1 MDLNVAYN
9 QLLFWVNLRQ
19 GGWYPPEEL
28 DAIVDKGQLSYYE
41 DCFERYGT
49 GQRLTDA
56 LAPFKIPP
64 TAFTTSSTGL
74 LTTTD
79 DYLDL
84 ISIYTT
90 VNGIR
95 RSCPLVN
102 EDEITSR
109 VNSQVIPNT
118 INNPF
123 AEITKDW
130 DFQLYPQVQQ
140 TGAISYFRRPVA
152 PFFKYTIVSG
162 RVIVYDQAGSTQL
175 EWADTQIQSLLIW
188 TLRSIGINIGEKDIQ
203 EFADQ
208 VNKEN
213 LLSTIKI

>member
-1 MDLNVAYN
+1 LDLKVAYN
-9 QLLFWVNLRQ
+9 QLLFWVNKAQ
-19 GGWYPPEEL
+19 GLWYPPEEL
-28 DAIVDKGQLSYYE
+28 DAIVHKGQLSFYE
-41 DCFERYGT
+41 DCFDRYGV

-56 LAPFKIPP
+56 LAPFKKPSLP
-64 TAFTTSSTGL
+64 FTTSSTGL
-74 LTTTD
+74 LTTPD

-90 VNGIR
+90 VNGVR
-95 RSCPLVN
+95 RPCPLVN
-102 EDEITSR
+102 EDEVTYR

-130 DFQLYPQVQQ
+130 DFQLYPQVQH

-152 PFFKYTIVSG
+152 PVFVYTLVSG
-162 RVIVYDQAGSTQL
+162 RVIVYDQGASTQL

-188 TLRSIGINIGEKDIQ
+188 TLRSIGINVGEKDIQ
-203 EFADQ
+203 EFSDQ

-213 LLSTIKI
+213 LLSAIKI